1 MSASEPTCLHDWRA
15 ANWIMIVATATESTV
30 GANHDIMSRSS
41 VVRNIMEPTVQ
52 LLGLDHVDKCMLID
66 PTDHRYELTLRFRVD
81 DGVDEGFLLLLVT
94 SDTLEQSSVMV
105 SQVAD
110 GVVDLI

>member
-1 MSASEPTCLHDWRA
+1 
-15 ANWIMIVATATESTV
+15 
-30 GANHDIMSRSS
+30 
-41 VVRNIMEPTVQ
+41 METTVQ
-52 LLGLDHVDKCMLID
+52 LHGLDHVDKCVLID
-66 PTDHRYELTLRFRVD
+66 PTDHRDELTLRFRVD

>member
-1 MSASEPTCLHDWRA
+1 
-15 ANWIMIVATATESTV
+15 MIVRIQVAV
-30 GANHDIMSRSS
+30 HCSS
-41 VVRNIMEPTVQ
+41 VVRNIMESTVQ
-52 LLGLDHVDKCMLID
+52 LLGLDHVDKCVLID
-66 PTDHRYELTLRFRVD
+66 PTDHPGMAFTLRFRVD

-110 GVVDLI
+110 GVVDLG

>member
-1 MSASEPTCLHDWRA
+1 MRSFRKG
-15 ANWIMIVATATESTV
+15 IMIVRIQVAV
-30 GANHDIMSRSS
+30 HCSS
-41 VVRNIMEPTVQ
+41 VVRNIMESTVQ
-52 LLGLDHVDKCMLID
+52 LLGLDHVDKCVLID

>member
-52 LLGLDHVDKCMLID
+52 LLGLHHVDECVLIYS
-66 PTDHRYELTLRFRVD
+66 TDHWDKLTLCLGVD
-81 DGVDEGFLLLLVT
+81 DRVDEGFLLLLVT